1 MSDAISNPL
10 GRSSRAVPPE
20 VCAAPLAI
28 GRPEE
33 ARSARLYEMRQGDPR
48 AGEGHMRAPDLKA
61 YHVNCYDGRDSP
73 YALPAPTMTAAAASL
88 AVVMD
93 ADLDTLLLLGV
104 MALAVAGCVLGWFL
118 IGPRK

>member
-1 MSDAISNPL
+1 
-10 GRSSRAVPPE
+10 
-20 VCAAPLAI
+20 
-28 GRPEE
+28 
-33 ARSARLYEMRQGDPR
+33 
-48 AGEGHMRAPDLKA
+48 
-61 YHVNCYDGRDSP
+61 
-73 YALPAPTMTAAAASL
+73 MTAAAASL